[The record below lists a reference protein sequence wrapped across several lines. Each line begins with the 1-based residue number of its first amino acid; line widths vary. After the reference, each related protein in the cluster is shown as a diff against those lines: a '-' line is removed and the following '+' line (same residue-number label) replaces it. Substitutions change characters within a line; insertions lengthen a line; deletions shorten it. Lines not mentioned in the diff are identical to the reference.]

1 MRTDKEENITQ
12 FDILDVIP
20 HASPMCLLD
29 SVKAYS
35 KNSVTCLLT
44 VNPDKLFF
52 DVSQNGI
59 PSYVGIEYMAQTI
72 AAFAGVHEQ
81 LAGEKPKLGFLLGSR
96 KYAPDCSIFP
106 NNSTLQVHAE
116 QVIQEES
123 GLFVFDCTIS
133 IDNMVV
139 VNAKINA
146 FQPPDA
152 EAYLN
157 SVRNNGK
164 EE

>member
-1 MRTDKEENITQ
+1 MNFNIR
-12 FDILDVIP
+12 DVVP
-20 HASPMCLLD
+20 HANPMCLLD
-29 SVKAYS
+29 SVETYS
-35 KNSVTCLLT
+35 TNSVTCLLT
-44 VNPDKLFF
+44 IQPETLFF
-52 DVSQNGI
+52 DTSLNGV

-72 AAFAGVHEQ
+72 AAFSGIHGQ
-81 LAGEKPKLGFLLGSR
+81 LAGKKTKLGFLLGSR
-96 KYAPDCSIFP
+96 KYAPECTVFP
-106 NNSTLQVHAE
+106 NNATLQVYAE

-133 IDNMVV
+133 INNIAV
-139 VNAKINA
+139 VNANINA